1 MTLLERLHP
10 VYKDKLSVA
19 NLEYPDLV
27 TQLYEELEEKV
38 FVSDL
43 KYGSVMDL
51 RIFCGYLNNPFDYF
65 TE

>member
-1 MTLLERLHP
+1 MTLIERLHP
-10 VYKDKLSVA
+10 VYKDKLTQA
-19 NLEYPDLV
+19 NLQYPDLIANL
-27 TQLYEELEEKV
+27 TEELETKI

-51 RIFCGYLNNPFDYF
+51 RIFCGYLDNPFDYF

>member
-51 RIFCGYLNNPFDYF
+51 RCLCEWHNSPFDYF

>member
-10 VYKDKLSVA
+10 VYKDKLTQA
-19 NLEYPDLV
+19 NLQYPDLIAKL
-27 TQLYEELEEKV
+27 TEELETKI

-51 RIFCGYLNNPFDYF
+51 RIFCGYLDNPFDYF